1 MRAVS
6 FSPDGLL
13 LAVSRSDDELHIY
26 DSRFMGRDRA
36 PMRRFLHWG
45 EDCCL
50 TGDRWGIVDAVW
62 VDRWCGKGLGV
73 ITGGTDGE
81 ISSHRTRLLC
91 SHLVVLVKKGC
102 IRFWDVRR
110 SDDDISNGEVLARP
124 NSDIGHFSVG
134 DPYSGEKPL
143 VVWVNHYETFL
154 SSLMNLLLVVIMA
167 VASMS
172 TTTQPLAVLLAEH
185 EHRLN

>member
-45 EDCCL
+45 DECCL
-50 TGDRWGIVDAVW
+50 TVDRWGIVDAVW

-73 ITGGTDGE
+73 ITGGSDGE
-81 ISSHRTRLLC
+81 ISSHTARLLC
-91 SHLVVLVKKGC
+91 SYLVVLVKKGC
-102 IRFWDVRR
+102 VRFWDVQR

-134 DPYSGEKPL
+134 NPYIGEKPI
-143 VVWVNHYETFL
+143 VVWVYRYEASL
-154 SSLMNLLLVVIMA
+154 SSLMKLLLAVIMA
-167 VASMS
+167 AASMS
-172 TTTQPLAVLLAEH
+172 MTTRLLAVLLAEH
-185 EHRLN
+185 EHGLS